1 MTQWIETK
9 LRYNK
14 LKENGVVK
22 KVTETYLVEALSVTE
37 AEAQITR
44 EMQPYISGEFTVTAA
59 KKSEIAE
66 VITTDGEGFWYKLRV
81 MFISFNERT
90 GAAKLT
96 PHDFMVQARD
106 IEEAIAIFK
115 EDVNLLV
122 DYKLAGITETPV
134 MDVFPIK

>member
-59 KKSEIAE
+59 KKSKIAE
-66 VITTDGEGFWYKLRV
+66 VITTDGEGFWYTLRV

>member
-59 KKSEIAE
+59 KKSKIAE
-66 VITTDGEGFWYKLRV
+66 VITTYGEGFWYKLRV

>member
-14 LKENGVVK
+14 IKENGVVK

-37 AEAQITR
+37 AEAQITH

-59 KKSEIAE
+59 KKSKIAE
-66 VITTDGEGFWYKLRV
+66 VLTADGEGFWYKLRV
-81 MFISFNERT
+81 MFISFNER

-106 IEEAIAIFK
+106 IEAAIAIFK
-115 EDVNLLV
+115 EDVSLLV

-134 MDVFPIK
+134 MDVFPIKN

>member
-14 LKENGVVK
+14 IKENGVVK

-44 EMQPYISGEFTVTAA
+44 SLQPYISGEFTVTAA
-59 KKSEIAE
+59 KKSKIAE
-66 VITTDGEGFWYKLRV
+66 VLTADGEGFWYKLRV
-81 MFISFNERT
+81 MFISFNER

-106 IEEAIAIFK
+106 IEAAIVIFK

-134 MDVFPIK
+134 MDVFPIKK

>member
-59 KKSEIAE
+59 KKSKIAE

-96 PHDFMVQARD
+96 PLLTLWPRHGSDASFS
-106 IEEAIAIFK
+106 IAAS
-115 EDVNLLV
+115 LV
-122 DYKLAGITETPV
+122 SRKKTS
-134 MDVFPIK
+134 FPWLDS

>member
-59 KKSEIAE
+59 KKSKIAE

-106 IEEAIAIFK
+106 IEEAIAILK

-122 DYKLAGITETPV
+122 DYKLAGLPETPV